1 MTESTIEPVESTIES
16 DAQFIR
22 ERLNEYN
29 NRFVPQ
35 DHHERFCL
43 VARKDGQIVAGLT
56 GGTYWNWMY
65 IELFWVD
72 EKARKSGLGTEI
84 LEKAEAIAVC
94 RGCRNAH
101 LETHDFQSLDFYI
114 KRGYIV
120 FGKLEDLPEGH
131 TKYYLRKKLS

>member
-1 MTESTIEPVESTIES
+1 MTKSKIEPVESTAES

-35 DHHERFCL
+35 DHHEGLCL
-43 VARKDGQIVAGLT
+43 VARKDEQIVAGLT

-72 EKARKSGLGTEI
+72 EKERKSGLGTKI
-84 LEKAEAIAVC
+84 LEKAEEIAVR
-94 RGCRNAH
+94 RGCGNAH
-101 LETHDFQSLDFYI
+101 LETHDFQSLDFYK

-120 FGKLEDLPEGH
+120 FGELQDLPEVH